1 MMTTV
6 LDRHQNRAIT
16 AHRRQILLIKYKSSL
31 TKHYLSMTSS
41 CVWPLN

>member
-6 LDRHQNRAIT
+6 LNRPQNQPIT
-16 AHRRQILLIKYKSSL
+16 AHTNSVNQIQKSSL

-41 CVWPLN
+41 CVWPIS

>member
-6 LDRHQNRAIT
+6 LDRPQNRPIT
-16 AHRRQILLIKYKSSL
+16 QIQKSSL

-41 CVWPLN
+41 CVAL